1 MPQGGRHRDSEG
13 DRGWNEAAG
22 SEHEG
27 QALREAP
34 GCRSGQE
41 TATEF
46 CSHEQLPSANNQ
58 NTPGT
63 GSSPWSLQ
71 EGIQLGRC
79 LDFDGVPP
87 GPWPYRTVI

>member
-1 MPQGGRHRDSEG
+1 MPQGGRHRDLEG
-13 DRGWNEAAG
+13 DRGWNEAAS

-63 GSSPWSLQ
+63 GSFPGVSRKEHSSADALILTESPQ
-71 EGIQLGRC
+71 T
-79 LDFDGVPP
+79 P
-87 GPWPYRTVI
+87 GLTEL